1 MEYLGIVHAEYNL
14 IKRKNENNYFL
25 FKIKIKTKIHHV
37 SYGDSMISEIKW
49 FSINEV
55 LNIYKDKNND

>member
-1 MEYLGIVHAEYNL
+1 MIC
-14 IKRKNENNYFL
+14 
-25 FKIKIKTKIHHV
+25 KIKIKTKIHHV